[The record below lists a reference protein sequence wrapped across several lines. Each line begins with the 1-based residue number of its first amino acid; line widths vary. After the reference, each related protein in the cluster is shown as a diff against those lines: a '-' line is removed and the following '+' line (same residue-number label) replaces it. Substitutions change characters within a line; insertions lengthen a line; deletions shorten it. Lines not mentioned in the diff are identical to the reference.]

1 MWFPAAT
8 MALRRRFS
16 RLQLSLLIWC
26 DFHWSF
32 FSGGKCNNR
41 SKKQVEALSTTE
53 VGTSSIVLCESLR
66 YNVVLCCVSCSD
78 DDADADAFA
87 SIALWAQSLCWPY
100 RCSHNNG
107 NAFSSHVLKR
117 PDASKHFCSTDMN
130 RGKDRQT
137 DGRTSCLHTFKS
149 PLLLHVVW
157 ILLFRFSSVF
167 LCSTAIGQT
176 YETKDESCT
185 AVQFQQQDLM
195 GTTLKWIVA

>member
-1 MWFPAAT
+1 M
-8 MALRRRFS
+8 
-16 RLQLSLLIWC
+16 
-26 DFHWSF
+26 
-32 FSGGKCNNR
+32 
-41 SKKQVEALSTTE
+41 EALSTTE

-78 DDADADAFA
+78 DDADAFA

-137 DGRTSCLHTFKS
+137 DGRTNQLSTYLQISSSPSCCLDFI
-149 PLLLHVVW
+149 VQ
-157 ILLFRFSSVF
+157 IF
-167 LCSTAIGQT
+167 LCFSLFHGNWADIR
-176 YETKDESCT
+176 DER
-185 AVQFQQQDLM
+185 
-195 GTTLKWIVA
+195 